1 MTHQILRTF
10 LIFFHTSAKLWHTC
24 LRTRDSTFILV
35 GLIFWTY
42 VSLVSMDSVSCNH
55 VAVFSLVCSAKFILL
70 PIVIEWMHRHIPKI
84 TEITWLFLKF
94 VSCYSY
100 LSHKKTNNTISKHWV
115 VNSYFADKK
124 FVVRDNNPSL
134 EWKKR
139 DFAAIKRLKKAGKV

>member
-24 LRTRDSTFILV
+24 LRTRDSIFILV

-100 LSHKKTNNTISKHWV
+100 LSHKKKPIILSVSIELLIPILQTKNLLFAITIPLW
-115 VNSYFADKK
+115 NG
-124 FVVRDNNPSL
+124 RRETL
-134 EWKKR
+134 Q
-139 DFAAIKRLKKAGKV
+139 L